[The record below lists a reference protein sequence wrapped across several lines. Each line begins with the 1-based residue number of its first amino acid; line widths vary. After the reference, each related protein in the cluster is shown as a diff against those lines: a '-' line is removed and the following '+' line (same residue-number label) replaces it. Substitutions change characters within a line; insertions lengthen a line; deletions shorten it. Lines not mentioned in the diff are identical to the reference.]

1 MSSES
6 FLPAGARNSTDVFAV
21 HGADPEVLAYAMA
34 KYSRSSLSMRES
46 LTEISS
52 QRAEQFLNTFY
63 FEYGHRSIADLA
75 HIAFAVERLSLLG
88 AMVLVDEQRWD
99 GQERSTRYQNFL
111 KSGWYL
117 PDFSDDPKSA
127 ALYVETVHDLFET
140 YQKTTAAVHEAL
152 RRRVTKPEAMKPEA
166 YERTLK
172 ARAFDVAR
180 YLLPLATNTSLG
192 QIVNARTLETQVSR
206 LLSHPMAEIRELG
219 VKLRDAA
226 TGPAWNIQAQA
237 ATGFVEKLESTDREL
252 AGQAAQL
259 FLREVKTAPT
269 LVKYAHPNEYLM
281 KTQAELRQVARELT
295 GGVPIAAAPVVDLV
309 ERTESLE
316 VELAAT
322 LIYSAGQH
330 SYRQT
335 RDVVAALPDARV
347 NEVIEL
353 GLRHR
358 GRHDEAF
365 RAFHA
370 GAALRFDFLMDIGG
384 FRDMHRHRRCTQ
396 IIQPLT
402 TAHGFE
408 IPDNG
413 DMGPGVNLLEEA
425 GVLPEFASALRRAHT
440 ASSEIAESNAPEAQH
455 SALYLLPMAT
465 RIRSLFKMDFAE
477 AQYISELRSAPAGHF
492 SYRRI
497 AWEMYL
503 ALQRQHPALAKHL
516 RVTDFTQPIDIL
528 QR

>member
-6 FLPAGARNSTDVFAV
+6 FLPYGARNSTDVFAV

-75 HIAFAVERLSLLG
+75 HIAFAVERLSLL
-88 AMVLVDEQRWD
+88 AAIVLVDEQRWD

-117 PDFSDDPKSA
+117 PEFGDA
-127 ALYVETVHDLFET
+127 AEAKRLYVATVQGLFET
-140 YQKTTAAVHEAL
+140 YQQTTAAVHEAL
-152 RRRVTKPEAMKPEA
+152 RRRVTRPETMKPDA

-206 LLSHPMAEIRELG
+206 LLSHPLAEIRELG
-219 VKLRDAA
+219 VRLREAA
-226 TGPAWNIQAQA
+226 TGPAWNVNSQA
-237 ATGFVEKLESTDREL
+237 ANAFVEKLAVTEDAM
-252 AGQAAQL
+252 AGEAAQL
-259 FLREVKTAPT
+259 FVREVRTAPT
-269 LVKYAHPNEYLM
+269 LVKYAHANEYLI
-281 KTQAELRQVARELT
+281 KTQAELRQAAHELL
-295 GGVPIAAAPVVDLV
+295 GGVAIDAAPVVDLV
-309 ERTESLE
+309 EPTESLE

-335 RDVVAALPDARV
+335 RDVVAALPEARV
-347 NEVIEL
+347 NEIVEL
-353 GLRHR
+353 GLKHR
-358 GRHDEAF
+358 GRHDEAY

-402 TAHGFE
+402 TVHGFE

-425 GVLPEFASALRRAHT
+425 GVLAEFEAALKKAHAGSNEI
-440 ASSEIAESNAPEAQH
+440 ASSNAAEAEQ
-455 SALYLLPMAT
+455 SALYVLPLAT

-477 AQYISELRSAPAGHF
+477 AQYISELRSGPAGHF
-492 SYRRI
+492 SYRRV
-497 AWEMYL
+497 AWEMYV
-503 ALQRQHPALAKHL
+503 ALERQHPALAKYL
-516 RVTDFTQPIDIL
+516 RVTDFTKPIDIL